1 MQPTLF
7 PPSLRA
13 TAVALALALPGGL
26 TWAVQHTAPRLAAAA
41 AATAALPAV
50 DDLPRPSLPQTA
62 AVEQWLPD
70 APALRDAQAMRQAAQ
85 DNGAALRAG
94 SNGLTAQAQVQQ
106 RRIDAPP
113 DSGRFTEWQLLV
125 NRQLCL
131 PAQQQA
137 DSRLAD
143 ALEQSAQA
151 TLALARQQTLAQL
164 FTAWFAAQRAQ
175 AEAQLAQ
182 QDLDLIDAQ
191 VKALQRRQTLGDASV
206 LEVQQMQAERA
217 RAQTAL
223 TLAQGLAASS
233 RAALFARYPTLAQ
246 DDGLRGQADATAL
259 ALPAWSAAQWLEQV
273 TAANPLLAEQ
283 RAALQKAQAL
293 AAQAHAAR
301 TPQPTVG
308 AYLGSERGGNER
320 IVGVQVAVPFGT
332 AARAAQERAAL
343 AEVDAAQWR
352 LREQQSVVEA
362 DVQRLLAQAKAQA
375 AAVDAAEDAARLQTQ
390 SAARVLRAYQL
401 GEAGLSEWLLA
412 RRGAVEAMRLAL
424 QTRYEAAATAA
435 LLRLQAGL

>member
-1 MQPTLF
+1 MQATFFSPA
-7 PPSLRA
+7 LRA
-13 TAVALALALPGGL
+13 VAVALALALPGGA
-26 TWAVQHTAPRLAAAA
+26 TWAAQSAAPRPAAAA

-50 DDLPRPSLPQTA
+50 EDLPRPTLPHTA
-62 AVEQWLPD
+62 AVEQGLSD

-113 DSGRFTEWQLLV
+113 DSGRFTEWQLLI
-125 NRQLCL
+125 NRQLRL
-131 PAQQQA
+131 PAQQEA

-151 TLALARQQTLAQL
+151 TLALARQQTLGQL

-175 AEAQLAQ
+175 AEALLAQ
-182 QDLDLIDAQ
+182 QDLELIDAQ
-191 VKALQRRQTLGDASV
+191 VKALQRRQALGDASV
-206 LEVQQMQAERA
+206 LEVEQMQAERA
-217 RAQTAL
+217 RAQAAL

-233 RAALFARYPTLAQ
+233 RAALFARYPALAQ
-246 DDGLRGQADATAL
+246 DGSLRGQGDAAAL
-259 ALPAWSAAQWLEQV
+259 ALPAWSAAQWVEQA
-273 TAANPLLAEQ
+273 TAASPLLAEQ

-320 IVGVQVAVPFGT
+320 IVGVQLSVPFGT
-332 AARAAQERAAL
+332 PARAAQERAAL

-352 LREQQSVVEA
+352 LREQQSVLDAE
-362 DVQRLLAQAKAQA
+362 VQRLLAQAQAQA
-375 AAVDAAEDAARLQTQ
+375 AAANAAEDAARLQAQ

-424 QTRYEAAATAA
+424 QARYDAAASAA
-435 LLRLQAGL
+435 QLRLQAGL